1 MLFLLVITFGRWPWL
16 QKSKGETLAPGEEHS
31 HGRKGE
37 RPTALNLGEGTV
49 PSLLL
54 GTQLPTGR
62 GAPGRL
68 GGTRGLGTQLPTGRG
83 ASGHFGGTRGSGL
96 VAGCLSVAE
105 LFYHILF
112 ANWDLS
118 SKLQERAKGVVLTR
132 KSHGFCGQCDVWT
145 RLTGSC
151 NRAGPCSEPSTCW
164 TLPGHRHSSFPKPAP
179 LLMPKVTWL
188 VVGEVE
194 SHPRSC
200 GP

>member
-16 QKSKGETLAPGEEHS
+16 QKSKGVTLAPGEEHS

-62 GAPGRL
+62 GAPGC
-68 GGTRGLGTQLPTGRG
+68 
-83 ASGHFGGTRGSGL
+83 FGGTRGSGL

-105 LFYHILF
+105 LFYHVLF

-132 KSHGFCGQCDVWT
+132 KSHGFCGQCVSGP
-145 RLTGSC
+145 GSQDPVIVRVLVQNPAC
-151 NRAGPCSEPSTCW
+151 AGRFLGTDTHLSQSQ
-164 TLPGHRHSSFPKPAP
+164 HR
-179 LLMPKVTWL
+179 
-188 VVGEVE
+188 
-194 SHPRSC
+194 C
-200 GP
+200 

>member
-16 QKSKGETLAPGEEHS
+16 QKSKGVTLAPGEEHS

-49 PSLLL
+49 PFLLL

-62 GAPGRL
+62 GAPGC
-68 GGTRGLGTQLPTGRG
+68 
-83 ASGHFGGTRGSGL
+83 FGGTRGSGL

-105 LFYHILF
+105 LFYHVLF

-164 TLPGHRHSSFPKPAP
+164 TLPGHGHSSFPKPAP
-179 LLMPKVTWL
+179 LLMPKVTRL